1 MDFKT
6 QTAVAGRT
14 DSGLA
19 GLSADALLVVIGSA
33 AAVAALDKPLADELG
48 RAIKDG
54 DFECKGGQ
62 LLYAHR
68 VAGVKAARVVFAFA
82 GDTSPKGLRKAVSAG
97 VAQVKG
103 GGAKGLVLATTGFGA
118 LTSAHGQ
125 AVVAAVSESL

>member
-6 QTAVAGRT
+6 QLAAAGRT

-19 GLSADALLVVIGSA
+19 GVATDALLVVLGTA
-33 AAVAALDKPLADELG
+33 AAAATLDKPLADELA

-68 VAGVKAARVVFAFA
+68 VAGVKAGRVLFAFA
-82 GDTSPKGLRKAVSAG
+82 GDTSAKGLRRAVAAG
-97 VAQVKG
+97 VAQIKG
-103 GGAKGLVLATTGFGA
+103 GGAKA
-118 LTSAHGQ
+118 
-125 AVVAAVSESL
+125 